1 MSEAKA
7 GSVSWLETTFYGIGM
22 LSGALFITVMNT
34 YNNVFLVE
42 VAQMSAQFATV
53 VVFISRAWDVVCNL
67 IAGKLISSTNTRF
80 GRMKPWI
87 FGSGVLLVPVY
98 FLSWYVPPNLPDVV
112 KMIYYLL
119 LCSTFMFLQSVNNV
133 AYRTQVMYM
142 SDDETVR
149 NRATLIRG
157 IVELVAV
164 VMGIALHGQV
174 VAFYDTVPKKACR
187 LANSTDNSTTHRHI
201 DPEALEDIVST
212 QLSKKNGYLISAAAI
227 CGISLLA
234 TLIVTFGVKERRDM
248 ERENEQNLNG
258 NFLKTLKGV
267 VTFRPNV
274 YFLIYDV
281 CLYSPTVIYSGGA
294 AIYLQ
299 YSLDLRS
306 QVPNIL
312 LITVVSTVVAL
323 PAVGLLVDKFG
334 KKPVYIVMVALTIP
348 FLIGCGLVPPRSMVI
363 VLVIVICMGA
373 LMAANSYIPWT
384 MLSDIVDAYQ
394 LQTNQRLDTLF
405 FSMYLLMCRLA
416 SVLGQAATTVA
427 LVIGGYVTGECSQ
440 PKSVDTSLRILMSGF
455 PVAISLIGLGCL
467 IKYPISEQIRKENKE
482 ALDEMTASLQEMKA
496 PIASQ

>member
-1 MSEAKA
+1 
-7 GSVSWLETTFYGIGM
+7 
-22 LSGALFITVMNT
+22 
-34 YNNVFLVE
+34 
-42 VAQMSAQFATV
+42 MSAQYATV
-53 VVFISRAWDVVCNL
+53 VVFISRTWDVVSNL
-67 IAGKLISSTNTRF
+67 IAGRLISSTNTRF

-87 FGSGVLLVPVY
+87 FWSGILLIPVY

-119 LCSTFMFLQSVNNV
+119 LSSLFMFLQTANNV
-133 AYRTQVMYM
+133 SYRTLVMYM
-142 SDDETVR
+142 SDDENAR

-157 IVELVAV
+157 AVELVAV
-164 VMGIALHGQV
+164 VVGIALHGQI
-174 VAFYDTVPKKACR
+174 VAAYDTAPEKACR
-187 LANSTDNSTTHRHI
+187 LANSTDNSTNHRI
-201 DPEALEDIVST
+201 DPEELEDVVSM
-212 QLSKKNGYLISAAAI
+212 QLSKKNGYLISAGAM
-227 CGISLLA
+227 CGMSLLA
-234 TLIVTFGVKERRDM
+234 TLIVTLGVKERRDM

-323 PAVGLLVDKFG
+323 PAVGVLVDKFG

-348 FLIGCGLVPPRSMVI
+348 FLTGCGLVPPGNLPV
-363 VLVIVICMGA
+363 VIVIIVFMGA
-373 LMAANSYIPWT
+373 LMSANSYIPWT

-427 LVIGGYVTGECSQ
+427 LVIGGYVTGECTQ
-440 PKSVDTSLRILMSGF
+440 PESVDTSLRILMSGL
-455 PVAISLIGLGCL
+455 PVGLSLIGLVCL
-467 IKYPISEQIRKENKE
+467 IKYPITEEIRKENKE
-482 ALDEMTASLQEMKA
+482 ALDEMTASLQEMKT
-496 PIASQ
+496 PVASK

>member
-1 MSEAKA
+1 MSQDKT
-7 GSVSWLETTFYGIGM
+7 STVSWLETTFYGLGM

-42 VAQMSAQFATV
+42 VAQVSARYATV
-53 VVFISRAWDVVCNL
+53 VVFISRFWDVISNL
-67 IAGKLISSTNTRF
+67 IVGKFISSTNTRF
-80 GRMKPWI
+80 GRMRPWI
-87 FGSGVLLVPVY
+87 LGSGLLLVPVY
-98 FLSWYVPPNLPDVV
+98 FLCWYVPPNMPDIV
-112 KMIYYLL
+112 KMFYYLV
-119 LCSTFMFLQSVNNV
+119 LCSAFVFLQTANNV
-133 AYRTQVMYM
+133 AYRTLVMYM
-142 SDDETVR
+142 SDDEDER

-157 IVELVAV
+157 VVELVAV

-174 VAFYDTVPKKACR
+174 VAAYDTGEAKACR
-187 LANSTDNSTTHRHI
+187 PANSTDNSTHRI
-201 DPEALEDIVST
+201 DPEALQDV
-212 QLSKKNGYLISAAAI
+212 KNGYLISAGAI

-299 YSLDLRS
+299 YSLGLRS

-312 LITVVSTVVAL
+312 LITVISTVVAM
-323 PAVGLLVDKFG
+323 PAVGLLVDKCG
-334 KKPVYIVMVALTIP
+334 KKSVYIVMVALTIP
-348 FLIGCGLVPPRSMVI
+348 FLIWCGLVPAKNFAI
-363 VLVIVICMGA
+363 VLVIIIFMGA
-373 LMAANSYIPWT
+373 LMSANSYIPWT

-427 LVIGGYVTGECSQ
+427 LVIGGYVTGQCTQ
-440 PKSVDTSLRILMSGF
+440 PESVDTSLRILMSALPAGL
-455 PVAISLIGLGCL
+455 SLIGLGCL
-467 IKYPISEQIRKENKE
+467 IKYPINEQIRKENKE
-482 ALDEMTASLQEMKA
+482 ALEEMTASLQEMKA
-496 PIASQ
+496 PIASK